1 MENTLLDSHN
11 TSQMLPGNKA
21 TSGPEHFPALPGVL
35 QDQQPRWSPER
46 PCKLPGRRQSLLCPT
61 CPRHDPE
68 AEACLHR
75 GLLLL

>member
-46 PCKLPGRRQSLLCPT
+46 PCKLPGPPAESSLS
-61 CPRHDPE
+61 HVSQ
-68 AEACLHR
+68 A
-75 GLLLL
+75 